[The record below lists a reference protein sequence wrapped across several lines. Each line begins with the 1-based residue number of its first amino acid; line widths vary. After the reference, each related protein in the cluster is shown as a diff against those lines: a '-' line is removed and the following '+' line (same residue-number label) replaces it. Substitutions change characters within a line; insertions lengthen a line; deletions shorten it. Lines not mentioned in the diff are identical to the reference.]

1 MFALLE
7 FFKILF
13 CIVGVFSF
21 YVTIKSLLPP
31 LDIPMFMFILPVNI
45 AFILWYNRRKYLL

>member
-21 YVTIKSLLPP
+21 YVAIKSLLPP